1 MGLREYRRKR
11 HFDRTPE
18 PAGEKSRTKGH
29 AFVIQ
34 KHDASHLH
42 YDFRL
47 EMDGVL
53 KSWAVP
59 KGPSLDPA
67 VKRLAVQVED
77 HPVGY
82 GGFEGTIPE
91 GQYGG
96 GTVLLWDRGTW
107 EPVGDASRGLKEGKL
122 KFQLDGE
129 KLHGGWMLVRSR
141 MRGGKEGRQWLLIK
155 ERDDEAQATKN
166 GDIVETR
173 PLSVATGRDLDQIA
187 TDADATWESR
197 KSSRSRTRKASSRT
211 KPATSK
217 ASKSTR
223 STSPK
228 RREKA
233 PAALLNDLA
242 QLEGVRKKSI
252 PASIEVQL
260 ATLTEEAPQGD
271 EWIHEIKFDGYRM
284 ICRIDHGKPEFIS
297 RNDQNWT
304 GRLQSLGKAVESF
317 PAAQAVLDGEVVALN
332 AEGISDFQALQ
343 NVFRA
348 GGTAELQYYVFD
360 LLSLEGYDLRGVR
373 LDERKRI
380 LKQLFERVDSE
391 RVLFSED
398 IPGEGS
404 AFFEK
409 ACDLKL
415 EGIISKRRDRPYAPG
430 RGYDWLKVKCSH
442 TEEFVIGGF
451 TDPAGARKGFG
462 ALLVGTHDKD
472 GDLIYAGKVGT
483 GFDNRTLGALLK
495 QMQTLEQ
502 EESPFADRKRR
513 TGPARN
519 AHWIQPTLV
528 VQLTYGNRT
537 RDGMLRHASFQGL
550 REDKPAEDV
559 MPDKAVPVKTAV
571 HKRERKNSK
580 RRAKASKTTKS
591 ATHTSRSRKSSASPA
606 RVRSHSRSTKSRT
619 SVESIEGYDPQKE
632 EFAGVRLTS
641 PDKVLD
647 VETGITKLEYA
658 AYLRD
663 VADWILPH
671 VSNRPLS
678 LVRCPE
684 GRAKQCFFQ
693 KHPGPG
699 TPDTLR
705 RVSIREKDGVEEY
718 VVVDDVEGL
727 VSVAQVGAL
736 EIHAWGSQADALETP
751 DRLIF
756 DLDPDPSV
764 PWRRVVDGAREV
776 REFLK
781 ALGLKSFVKTTGG
794 KGLHVVVPIKPEHDW
809 DTVKDFCKQVAD
821 SIVTAAPDRYTANM
835 SKAARK
841 GLIFLDYLRNGRGST
856 AIVPYST
863 RARPQMTVAVP
874 LTWRELS
881 PRIQSDHFQLR
892 NVRRRL
898 ASLRSDPW
906 KEMAR
911 TTQSLT
917 KAVKVLDRIV
927 GKSS

>member
-1 MGLREYRRKR
+1 MGLKEYRRKR
-11 HFDRTPE
+11 QFDRTPE
-18 PAGEKSRTKGH
+18 PAGGKARSNGH
-29 AFVIQ
+29 SFVIQ
-34 KHDASHLH
+34 KHAASHLH

-59 KGPSLDPA
+59 KGPSLDPS

-77 HPVGY
+77 HPIEY

-107 EPVGDASRGLKEGKL
+107 EPVGDAERGLKAGKL
-122 KFQLDGE
+122 KFHLDGE
-129 KLHGGWMLVRSR
+129 KLHGGWMLVRSH
-141 MRGGKEGRQWLLIK
+141 MPGGKEGRQWLLIK
-155 ERDDEAQATKN
+155 ERDDDAQATKK
-166 GDIVETR
+166 GDIVDKR

-187 TDADATWESR
+187 TDADATWDSS
-197 KSSRSRTRKASSRT
+197 KPSRSRTQKSTSRNE
-211 KPATSK
+211 PAKSK
-217 ASKSTR
+217 RSKSTR
-223 STSPK
+223 RTARK
-228 RREKA
+228 RSGKP
-233 PAALLNDLA
+233 PAALVKELA
-242 QLEGVRKKSI
+242 SLDGARHKAMPRTV
-252 PASIEVQL
+252 EVQL
-260 ATLTEEAPQGD
+260 ATLTEQAPQGED
-271 EWIHEIKFDGYRM
+271 WIHEIKFDGYRM
-284 ICRIDHGKPEFIS
+284 ICRIDHGKIELIS

-304 GRLQSLGKAVESF
+304 SRLQSVVQAVESF
-317 PAAQAVLDGEVVALN
+317 PASQAILDGEVVAMN
-332 AEGISDFQALQ
+332 AEGISDFQTLQ

-348 GGTAELQYYVFD
+348 GGTAELRFYAFD
-360 LLSLEGYDLRGVR
+360 LLYLEGYDLRGVR

-391 RVLFSED
+391 RLLFSDD
-398 IPGEGS
+398 IQGEGA

-451 TDPAGARKGFG
+451 TDPAGTRQGFG
-462 ALLVGTHDKD
+462 ALLVGTHNKD
-472 GDLIYAGKVGT
+472 GELIYAGKVGT
-483 GFDNRTLGALLK
+483 GFDHRTLGALLK
-495 QMQTLEQ
+495 QMQALEQ
-502 EESPFADRKRR
+502 EESPFADFQRR

-519 AHWIQPTLV
+519 AHWIKPTLV
-528 VQLTYGNRT
+528 AQLTYGNRT
-537 RDGMLRHASFQGL
+537 RDGRLRHASFQGL

-559 MPDKAVPVKTAV
+559 MPDKAVPVEKAVRKAGRGKSNRRTA
-571 HKRERKNSK
+571 
-580 RRAKASKTTKS
+580 ASKTTAS
-591 ATHTSRSRKSSASPA
+591 PQESSRARKTAASPA
-606 RVRSHSRSTKSRT
+606 RVRSHSRSTKS
-619 SVESIEGYDPQKE
+619 SAVESIEGYDPQKE
-632 EFAGVRLTS
+632 EFAGIRLTS
-641 PDKVLD
+641 PDKPLD

-671 VSNRPLS
+671 VKNRPLA

-684 GRAKQCFFQ
+684 GRAKQCFYQ
-693 KHPGPG
+693 KHPSPG
-699 TPDTLR
+699 TPDALR
-705 RVSIREKDGVEEY
+705 RVPIREKDEVEDY
-718 VVVDDVEGL
+718 VVVDDVAGL
-727 VSVAQVGAL
+727 VSLAQVGAI

-764 PWRRVVDGAREV
+764 PWKRVVDGAREV

-781 ALGLKSFVKTTGG
+781 ALKLKSFVKTTGG

-809 DTVKDFCKQVAD
+809 DTVKDFCKRVAD
-821 SIVTAAPDRYTANM
+821 SIVTAAPDRYTSNM

-841 GLIFLDYLRNGRGST
+841 GLIFVDYLRNGRGST

-874 LTWRELS
+874 LKWRELS
-881 PRIQSDHFQLR
+881 PRIKSDHFHLR

-906 KEMAR
+906 EEMAR
-911 TTQSLT
+911 TSQSLT
-917 KAVKVLDRIV
+917 KAMRALDKIV
-927 GKSS
+927 GRSP